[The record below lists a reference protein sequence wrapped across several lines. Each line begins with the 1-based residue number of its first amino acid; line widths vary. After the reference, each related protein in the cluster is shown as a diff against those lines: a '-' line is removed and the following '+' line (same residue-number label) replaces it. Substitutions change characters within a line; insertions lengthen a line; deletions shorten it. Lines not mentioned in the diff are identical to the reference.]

1 MRVAIVTP
9 VFPPE
14 PVVSSRTSWQIA
26 EALAARGH
34 AVSVIT
40 AFPNR
45 PAGRL
50 FAGYSRRPYRRET
63 LPSGVSVIRCL
74 ASLSRRSRTL
84 SRLAENVSF
93 GVTSALALAATPRP
107 DVVYAVTWP
116 IFALGLVTVVAAL
129 RGVPLVTSI
138 QDMYPESLVA
148 QGRLAPTSRIV
159 RWLRR
164 LDGAIIRRSRAVIL
178 ISETFRRL
186 YSQDRGVPDDR
197 LEIIPNWAE
206 QTDVVPDAQAGEAF
220 RRKLGVPPGA
230 TLAVF
235 GGNVGEAAGVE
246 MLIDAVQQL
255 AAPGLYLLIAGE
267 GSSLSAC
274 QARAAQTRASRVLFH
289 HPWAASETSA
299 VLSAA
304 DVLLLPT
311 RGRQSLVSV
320 PSKLLAYML
329 AGKPILA
336 TALPESDLA
345 RLMRLAGCGW
355 CVEPD
360 RPELLAEGLRGVAAL
375 GDDER
380 HRLGTAGRTFV
391 LTHLTADVCVPQVV
405 ELLRRCAAGNQSY
418 PASMPAAQAPGN
430 RHS

>member
-1 MRVAIVTP
+1 MRVVIVSP

-26 EALAARGH
+26 EALAAQGH
-34 AVSVIT
+34 AVTVIT

-50 FAGYSRRPYRRET
+50 FPGYSRRPFRRET
-63 LPSGVSVIRCL
+63 LPSGVAVIRCL
-74 ASLSRRSRTL
+74 ASLSRRSRMT

-93 GVTSALALAATPRP
+93 GVTSALALAAAPRP
-107 DVVYAVTWP
+107 DVVYAITWP
-116 IFALGLVTVVAAL
+116 IFALALVTLVARA
-129 RGVPLVTSI
+129 RGVPLVSSI
-138 QDMYPESLVA
+138 QDVYPESLVA

-186 YSQDRGVPDDR
+186 YARERGVPDDR

-206 QTDVVPDAQAGEAF
+206 QTNVVPDTRAGEAF
-220 RRKLGVPPGA
+220 RGRLGVPAGA
-230 TLAVF
+230 TLAVY

-246 MLIDAVQQL
+246 MLIDAAQQL
-255 AAPGLYLLIAGE
+255 AAPDLYLLVAGE

-274 QARAAQTRASRVLFH
+274 QARAARAGPSRVLFH
-289 HPWAASETSA
+289 HPWPASETSA

-329 AGKPILA
+329 VGKPILA

-360 RPELLAEGLRGVAAL
+360 RPELLADGLRRVVAL
-375 GDDER
+375 DDDGR
-380 HRLGTAGRTFV
+380 RRLGAAGRTFV
-391 LTHLTADVCVPQVV
+391 LTHLAADVCVPRVL
-405 ELLRRCAAGNQSY
+405 ELLARCAAGRPSY
-418 PASMPAAQAPGN
+418 PASVPAAEAPGD
-430 RHS
+430 RRS